1 MVPSGIAI
9 SVSLFSLFFLCLS
22 PSPSFMEEDYAKQ
35 AARTECK
42 TFYTPEMICWRV
54 PNVHADI
61 MDVSP
66 RLSYYNPTIN
76 LERRLNGQNSPKIEE
91 VLSRCESCRSID
103 GSFPETDQKAP
114 GHPIQGV
121 LDLINEIS
129 VLETEVVLLERRLL
143 SLYRT
148 AFSRYLSSSYSDSPV
163 KEENPVRRN
172 NRMEIDHVPKLS
184 SEVDPNRQPSV
195 NISSPTNQEILEMS
209 ESISENQSHV
219 RHPDTSAIEDTMT
232 NPCKLSQDILKC
244 LSSIYCKL
252 ATEIPDQDMN
262 PLASSPTNESAS
274 SSSTPS
280 SKDQQTDSWSP
291 KLESVTDVNSPYIGS
306 VAISE
311 MSISSDKFSH
321 ASKMLEV
328 LRSLIRD
335 LVGID
340 PRKMEDDEKLAF
352 WINVHNALVMHS
364 LLAYGLQD
372 NKVKRT
378 YLVLKAAY
386 DVGGKSLNA
395 HTIRTSILG
404 CESNCQSK
412 FIYALLS
419 PTKRF
424 AKRHKRHP
432 YGLSKPE
439 PLCHF
444 ALCTGAS
451 SDPMVRL
458 YTSQGVYEEL
468 EIAKFNYIQE
478 NVAIR
483 GNDKIK
489 LPKVLHCYAKDASL
503 ELREIIEMVCKC
515 MHEPKRKA
523 LESCLTKKPEKCVE
537 WLPFHTNFR
546 YVVHGDLAAR

>member
-1 MVPSGIAI
+1 
-9 SVSLFSLFFLCLS
+9 
-22 PSPSFMEEDYAKQ
+22 MEEDYAKQ
-35 AARTECK
+35 APRTDCE
-42 TFYTPEMICWRV
+42 TFYTPEMICWRA
-54 PNVHADI
+54 PNVLADV

-91 VLSRCESCRSID
+91 VLSRCESCRSIG
-103 GSFPETDQKAP
+103 GSLPEIDQNAP
-114 GHPIQGV
+114 GHPVQGV

-143 SLYRT
+143 TLYRT
-148 AFSRYLSSSYSDSPV
+148 AFSHYLSNSYSDFPA
-163 KEENPVRRN
+163 KEENPVRRD
-172 NRMEIDHVPKLS
+172 NRMELDPVTKQS
-184 SEVDPNRQPSV
+184 SEVASNSSPNRQSSV
-195 NISSPTNQEILEMS
+195 IISSPTNQEILEVS
-209 ESISENQSHV
+209 KSTSENQSHV
-219 RHPDTSAIEDTMT
+219 DHPETSGLEDTLM

-252 ATEIPDQDMN
+252 AIEIPDQDMN

-274 SSSTPS
+274 CSSTPS

-291 KLESVTDVNSPYIGS
+291 KLESVTDFNSPCMGS
-306 VAISE
+306 VVISE
-311 MSISSDKFSH
+311 MSISSEKFSH
-321 ASKMLEV
+321 ASKMLEI

-335 LVGID
+335 LGSID

-386 DVGGKSLNA
+386 DVGGKSVNA

-412 FIYALLS
+412 FIYALLW
-419 PTKRF
+419 PTKRSV
-424 AKRHKRHP
+424 KRHKRHP
-432 YGLSKPE
+432 YALSKPE

-458 YTSQGVYEEL
+458 YTAQGVFEEL
-468 EIAKFNYIQE
+468 ESAKFNYIKE
-478 NVAIR
+478 SVAISSK
-483 GNDKIK
+483 GKIE

-515 MHEPKRKA
+515 LHEPKRKA
-523 LESCLTKKPEKCVE
+523 LESCLIKKPEKCVE
-537 WLPFHTNFR
+537 WLPFHTNFK
-546 YVVHGDLAAR
+546 YVMHGDLATR